1 MDIWMIWLVAGI
13 ICVIIE
19 IFTPGFFFM
28 SIGVSAII
36 TGLFALVIS
45 NIYIQLVIFII
56 VSSLIFINIKKL
68 SKRFFKVKGEPTNI
82 FALLGK
88 NAVVTQEISKASKG
102 YVKIGGEIWSAI
114 SIDEKTIEVGK
125 TVIVKKIEGNK
136 VIVKAIEEK

>member
-13 ICVIIE
+13 VCVIIE

-36 TGLFALVIS
+36 TGLFALFIS
-45 NIYIQLVIFII
+45 NIYIQLTIFII
-56 VSSLIFINIKKL
+56 ISALIFINIRKL
-68 SKRFFKVKGEPTNI
+68 SKKFFKVKDAPTNI
-82 FALLGK
+82 FALTGK
-88 NAVVTQEISKASKG
+88 EAIVTQEISKQCKG

-125 TVIVKKIEGNK
+125 NVVVKKVEGNK
-136 VIVKAIEEK
+136 VIVKNLEEE